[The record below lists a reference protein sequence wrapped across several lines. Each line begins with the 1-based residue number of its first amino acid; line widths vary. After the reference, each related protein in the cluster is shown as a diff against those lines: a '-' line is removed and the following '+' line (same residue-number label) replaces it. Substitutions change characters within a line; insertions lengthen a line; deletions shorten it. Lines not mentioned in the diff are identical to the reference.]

1 MAFHFIFSS
10 FYPDS
15 VDANQVWEILDWF
28 MAFAVLATLVVTF
41 IHKGRIESGTADTN
55 KYICLNVAF
64 YTTAWLAIWFFWNW
78 FDDLALGDELQ
89 SELNLTFWG
98 FIDPMFIVLV
108 GSVSAYL
115 WRHDPGN

>member
-1 MAFHFIFSS
+1 M
-10 FYPDS
+10 
-15 VDANQVWEILDWF
+15 DAGHVWEILDWF
-28 MAFAVLATLVVTF
+28 MAFAVLAALVVTF
-41 IHKGRIESGTADTN
+41 IHKGSIESGTADTN

-64 YTTAWLAIWFFWNW
+64 YAAAWLAIWFFWNW
-78 FDDLALGDELQ
+78 FDYLASGDELQ

-115 WRHDPGN
+115 WRHEPGN